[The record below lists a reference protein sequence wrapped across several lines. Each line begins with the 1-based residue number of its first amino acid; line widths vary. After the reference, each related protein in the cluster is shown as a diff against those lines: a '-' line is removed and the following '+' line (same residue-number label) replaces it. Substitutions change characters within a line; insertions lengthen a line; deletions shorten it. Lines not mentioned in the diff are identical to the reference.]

1 MRRENEIVLPIAD
14 RVLVAAHALRA
25 VRNSQREST
34 AMKGKYPR
42 GMTYTQ
48 WRRTPYR
55 TKHAIVGV
63 ALNDLFGHWR
73 SCPDHRCRRARRCRD
88 YRCYWRRLSKLPHE
102 EQMRLRTRAEPLAK
116 LLSIGS
122 GQGSERLWSF

>member
-1 MRRENEIVLPIAD
+1 
-14 RVLVAAHALRA
+14 
-25 VRNSQREST
+25 
-34 AMKGKYPR
+34 MKGKYPR

-88 YRCYWRRLSKLPHE
+88 YRCYWRRLSQLPHE

-122 GQGSERLWSF
+122 GQGSERLWRF